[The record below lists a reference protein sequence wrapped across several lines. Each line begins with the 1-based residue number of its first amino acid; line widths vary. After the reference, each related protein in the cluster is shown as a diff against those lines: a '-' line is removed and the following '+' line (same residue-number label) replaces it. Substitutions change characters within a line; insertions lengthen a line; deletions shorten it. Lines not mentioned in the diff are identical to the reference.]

1 MNTQVIS
8 NYSRLKPSLLFI
20 PFFILISIVFFLYTQ
35 QALNPNAYIH
45 IQKSTFLYINAQLAH
60 YPGLLDNFT
69 QLGNALI
76 DMSFLSIFIYYAP
89 AIWESLISGSLIS
102 LIVASSLKKMFTI
115 PRPEAA
121 LEHHSFNIIGQHLSG
136 HNSLPSGHSITIF
149 TTLTVL
155 MFALMPRKIHRRYVW
170 IFLITGAGLLVA
182 FTRVGIGAHYPL
194 DVLTGSTVGF
204 ACGLTGILL
213 NRKYNIWAWVGSKKF
228 YPFFIFLLIICGVVM
243 MDKILEQQ
251 LMVYYL
257 ALAAQVF
264 TVFKLTNVYF
274 KK

>member
-1 MNTQVIS
+1 ML
-8 NYSRLKPSLLFI
+8 RL
-20 PFFILISIVFFLYTQ
+20 
-35 QALNPNAYIH
+35 
-45 IQKSTFLYINAQLAH
+45 
-60 YPGLLDNFT
+60 
-69 QLGNALI
+69 
-76 DMSFLSIFIYYAP
+76 
-89 AIWESLISGSLIS
+89 SGSRS
-102 LIVASSLKKMFTI
+102 FGVADFFDCSKHFKKMFTI
-115 PRPEAA
+115 PRPEVA
-121 LEHHSFNIIGQHLSG
+121 LEHHSFNIIGQHLSV

-182 FTRVGIGAHYPL
+182 FTCVGIGAHYPL
-194 DVLTGSTVGF
+194 DVLTGNTVGF

-213 NRKYNIWAWVGSKKF
+213 NRKYYIRAWVGSKKF